1 MGKKAGPI
9 SGTKNGGGGGGVAPK
24 SKQIQ
29 KTPRDKAV
37 AGFVQKK
44 SDKFRDKGKKGPQIK
59 KAMKVA
65 NVQARAALASGEVS
79 VVNSIV
85 LIDSVRSVVWPLTPS
100 IRLAA
105 NIIAENFLLTL
116 LALKIQTGRTR
127 RYSKTTYLNSGT
139 TCSAFL
145 KICGQ
150 FQSSKL
156 QFGKQY

>member
-1 MGKKAGPI
+1 MGKKAGPR

-79 VVNSIV
+79 VVNS
-85 LIDSVRSVVWPLTPS
+85 
-100 IRLAA
+100 
-105 NIIAENFLLTL
+105 
-116 LALKIQTGRTR
+116 
-127 RYSKTTYLNSGT
+127 YLNSGT
-139 TCSAFL
+139 ACTAFL

-150 FQSSKL
+150 FQ
-156 QFGKQY
+156 